1 MQGQIILNKNDE
13 VVMKLLHY
21 FITEQGYSPIIL
33 HGAKNEIWLENLN
46 SDYKII
52 RIVSNYI
59 HNDEQFKFDIFKTK
73 QIVKSIKRK
82 TLSLKVNVLNIF
94 LNLGD
99 NVNFD
104 EHIDEANI
112 TSTYIKEINDLNK
125 YNFVMEI
132 FPDITNHTD
141 FKEEGIELFSKIT
154 RDIESKNQIDALE
167 AEETFK
173 QKKPIVT
180 YILIGINIL
189 VFLLM
194 YLLGKGSEDSRTL
207 LNFGASHPDL
217 IKAGEYYR
225 LITSAFIH
233 IGLIHLVFNVY
244 ALYIIG
250 TQLESYL
257 GKIKYLIIYLFSAL
271 TGNLLSMLFFD
282 GISAGASGAV
292 FGLLGSMI
300 YFGYHYRVF
309 LGSVV
314 RSQIIPLII
323 FNLFLGF
330 ISTGINNAAHIG
342 GLIGGFLITI
352 ALGVKY
358 KSTKSERINGI
369 VMSLIYLVFLIYMG
383 FFR

>member
-73 QIVKSIKRK
+73 QIVKSIRRK
-82 TLSLKVNVLNIF
+82 TLSFKVNVLNIF

-167 AEETFK
+167 SEETFK
-173 QKKPIVT
+173 PKKPIVT

-257 GKIKYLIIYLFSAL
+257 GKNKYLIIYLFSAL

>member
-112 TSTYIKEINDLNK
+112 TSAYIKEINDLNK

-358 KSTKSERINGI
+358 KSTKSERINGT

>member
-1 MQGQIILNKNDE
+1 MQGQVILNKNDE

-46 SDYKII
+46 GDYKII

-59 HNDEQFKFDIFKTK
+59 HNDEQFKFDIFRTK
-73 QIVKSIKRK
+73 QIVKSIRRK
-82 TLSLKVNVLNIF
+82 TLSFKVNVLNIF

-104 EHIDEANI
+104 NHVDEANI
-112 TSTYIKEINDLNK
+112 TSTYIKEISDLNK

-141 FKEEGIELFSKIT
+141 FKEEGFELFSKIT
-154 RDIESKNQIDALE
+154 RDIESKNQIEARE

-173 QKKPIVT
+173 PKKIIVT
-180 YILIGINIL
+180 YILIAINIV

-194 YLLGKGSEDSRTL
+194 YAFGNGSSDSLTL
-207 LNFGASHPDL
+207 LKFGASYPAL
-217 IKAGEYYR
+217 IKRGEIYR
-225 LITSAFIH
+225 LVTSAFIH
-233 IGLIHLVFNVY
+233 IGVFHLAFNMY
-244 ALYIIG
+244 ALYVIG
-250 TQLESYL
+250 SQLESYL
-257 GKIKYLIIYLFSAL
+257 GKLKFILIYLFSAI
-271 TGNLLSMLFFD
+271 TGSLLSMLFFD

-292 FGLLGSMI
+292 FGLLGSML

-309 LGSVV
+309 LGNVV
-314 RSQIIPLII
+314 KSQIIPLII
-323 FNLFLGF
+323 LNLFLGF
-330 ISTGINNAAHIG
+330 VSSGINNAAHIG
-342 GLIGGFLITI
+342 GLIGGFLITA

-358 KSTKSERINGI
+358 KSTKTDRINGI
-369 VMSLIYLVFLIYMG
+369 IMSLIFLVFLIYMG

>member
-73 QIVKSIKRK
+73 QIVKSIRRK

-104 EHIDEANI
+104 EHIDEDNI

-173 QKKPIVT
+173 PKKPIVT